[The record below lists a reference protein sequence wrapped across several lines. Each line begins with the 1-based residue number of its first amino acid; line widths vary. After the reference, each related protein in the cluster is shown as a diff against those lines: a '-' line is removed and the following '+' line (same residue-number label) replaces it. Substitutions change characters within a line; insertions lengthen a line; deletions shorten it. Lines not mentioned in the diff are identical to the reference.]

1 MYKQKETIYM
11 KAISPIH
18 AGSGQSLTSV
28 DMPIQRESHSNIPKI
43 EGSSLKGSIKH
54 SIYHKSGF
62 DKCNIKKNKAK
73 DYKSF
78 EEIFGSENGNDG
90 ASAISITDAKLLLFP
105 MRSATDIYKLI
116 TCPYV
121 LKRWKEETNQSF
133 QDSIFNMVEDG
144 CCVVDNDSDLQHL
157 LTKDKVMLEE
167 YIFNAHKEN
176 LSSLFGESFEWLQ
189 KNKIVILS
197 DSDFIDMVTM
207 YTEVITRN
215 KIDVETGTAQGTGL
229 FSEEYLPAETIMYFL
244 VLESAF
250 YKGIEGIGKGAL
262 EYFNQKIGHIFQVGG
277 NETIGKG
284 IVKILHYDSLEGV
297 ANNG

>member
-1 MYKQKETIYM
+1 MYKDKETIYI

-43 EGSSLKGSIKH
+43 EGSSLKGSVKH
-54 SIYHKSGF
+54 NVYHKLRVNK
-62 DKCNIKKNKAK
+62 DNKKEEHKL
-73 DYKSF
+73 F
-78 EEIFGSENGNDG
+78 EKMFGSEDGNDC

-105 MRSATDIYKLI
+105 MRSAIDIYKLI

-133 QDSIFNMVEDG
+133 EDSILENIEDG
-144 CCVVDNDSDLQHL
+144 HCVINQNSPL
-157 LTKDKVMLEE
+157 LSNDKVMLEE
-167 YIFNAHKEN
+167 YIFEARKEDLSILFNGSFEN
-176 LSSLFGESFEWLQ
+176 LQ
-189 KNKIVILS
+189 INKVVILS

-215 KIDVETGTAQGTGL
+215 KINVETGTAQGTGL
-229 FSEEYLPAETIMYFL
+229 FSEEYLPAETVMYFS

-250 YKGIEGIGKGAL
+250 YKGEEEVLK
-262 EYFNQKIGHIFQVGG
+262 YFNENIGGIFQVGG

-284 IVKILHYDSLEGV
+284 IVKVINHDLLKGV
-297 ANNG
+297 TE

>member
-1 MYKQKETIYM
+1 MYKNKETIYI
-11 KAISPIH
+11 KGISPIH
-18 AGSGQSLTSV
+18 AGNGQSLTSV

-54 SIYHKSGF
+54 NVYHKLGF
-62 DKCNIKKNKAK
+62 NEDNKKVEKEK
-73 DYKSF
+73 EGKKEEYKLF
-78 EEIFGSENGNDG
+78 EKIFGPDNGSDY

-121 LKRWKEETNQSF
+121 LRRWKEEINQSF
-133 QDSIFNMVEDG
+133 EDSFLEDIEDG
-144 CCVVDNDSDLQHL
+144 HCVVNNESQL
-157 LTKDKVMLEE
+157 LSEDKVMLEE
-167 YIFNAHKEN
+167 YIFEANRKED
-176 LSSLFGESFEWLQ
+176 LSSLFNESLEELQ
-189 KNKIVILS
+189 VNKVVILS

-229 FSEEYLPAETIMYFL
+229 FSEEYLPAETVMYFS

-250 YKGIEGIGKGAL
+250 YKGGEKEVL
-262 EYFNQKIGHIFQVGG
+262 KYFNKELGKIFQVGG

-284 IVKILHYDSLEGV
+284 IVKILNYDLLEGV
-297 ANNG
+297 QNNE

>member
-1 MYKQKETIYM
+1 MYKNKETIYI
-11 KAISPIH
+11 KGISPIH

-28 DMPIQRESHSNIPKI
+28 DKPIQRESHSNIPKI

-54 SIYHKSGF
+54 NVYHKLGF
-62 DKCNIKKNKAK
+62 NEDNKKVEKEK
-73 DYKSF
+73 EGKKEEYKLF
-78 EEIFGSENGNDG
+78 EKMFGPDNGNDY

-121 LKRWKEETNQSF
+121 LRRWKEETNQGF
-133 QDSIFNMVEDG
+133 EDSTLENIEDG
-144 CCVVDNDSDLQHL
+144 HCVVNQNSAL
-157 LTKDKVMLEE
+157 LSSNKVMVEE
-167 YIFNAHKEN
+167 YIFEAKEKD
-176 LSSLFGESFEWLQ
+176 LSSLFNESLKELQ
-189 KNKIVILS
+189 LNKVVILS

-229 FSEEYLPAETIMYFL
+229 FSEEYLPAETVMYFS

-250 YKGIEGIGKGAL
+250 YKGGQKETLKYFNKNIGK
-262 EYFNQKIGHIFQVGG
+262 IFQIGG

-284 IVKILHYDSLEGV
+284 IVKVLNYDLLEGV
-297 ANNG
+297 TK